1 MWPLKRQADV
11 VRVGRNRVEYWTGS
25 AHGLALRGKQALD
38 CAEGPGAS
46 ALAAGL
52 GTLLQTMSSVQG
64 EPVAK
69 RTVKHAIDV
78 VFESAWLPIMLIEAA
93 DSLWSRKAL
102 EALLRHR
109 LAQIYNDPSHP
120 VAAWD
125 LQLDHRPGDARSL
138 GYGLVPSVKQATI
151 DAVTAAGL
159 RLASLQPVF
168 AWGWQQLGPQ
178 VRRSCRWWLWLE
190 QDRSI
195 VCHFDERAQLDALNT
210 GAPVAEDTA
219 QCLRLIEIE
228 ALRQGLPA
236 QELHGSVVDWRE
248 APYLPGG
255 AGDRLARVSVVAA
268 GAATSFPAKTPLQAE
283 VGA

>member
-11 VRVGRNRVEYWTGS
+11 VRVGRDRVEYWTGS

-52 GTLLQTMSSVQG
+52 GTLLQTVSSVQG
-64 EPVAK
+64 EPSATHAVK
-69 RTVKHAIDV
+69 RAIDV
-78 VFESAWLPIMLIEAA
+78 VFESAWLPIMLIEAG
-93 DSLWSRKAL
+93 DSLWSRKTL

-109 LAQIYNDPSHP
+109 LAQLYKDASHP

-125 LQLDHRPGDARSL
+125 LQLDYRPGNVRCL
-138 GYGLVPSVKQATI
+138 GYGLAPSIKQATV
-151 DAVTAAGL
+151 DTAAAADL
-159 RLASLQPVF
+159 RLASLQPAF
-168 AWGWQQLGPQ
+168 AWGWQRLGPQ
-178 VRRSCRWWLWLE
+178 VRRSRRWWLWLE
-190 QDRSI
+190 QDRSL

-210 GAPVAEDTA
+210 GAPMAEDTA

-255 AGDRLARVSVVAA
+255 AGDRVTRVSVVAA
-268 GAATSFPAKTPLQAE
+268 GAAASSPATTPMQAE